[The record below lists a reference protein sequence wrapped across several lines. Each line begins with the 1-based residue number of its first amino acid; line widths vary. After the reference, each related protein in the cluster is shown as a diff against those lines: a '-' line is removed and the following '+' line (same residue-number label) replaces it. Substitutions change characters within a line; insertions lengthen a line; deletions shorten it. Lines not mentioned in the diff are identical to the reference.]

1 MLREYFLA
9 LLYISVFVSI
19 ALSLAHSGF
28 RRVTSMGAGVLLLC
42 ATLLPLV
49 DILGD
54 FSIDNSLSGVLD
66 GIDCDATDSAIELAF
81 EEAVAEYIADGYG
94 VSSECVRVR
103 ADGFDIGSL
112 SAERIYV
119 TLSGE
124 ALLIDF
130 NRLEEEVGSTFA
142 SGGECE
148 VSVSLG

>member
-9 LLYISVFVSI
+9 LVYISVFVSV
-19 ALSLAHSGF
+19 ALSLAHPSF
-28 RRVTSMGAGVLLLC
+28 RSVTSLGAGALLIC

-49 DILGD
+49 DIIGD
-54 FSIDNSLSGVLD
+54 FEAGDPLSGVMD
-66 GIDCDATDSAIELAF
+66 SIDSEATDSAIELAF
-81 EEAVAEYIADGYG
+81 EQAVAEHIADSYG
-94 VSSECVRVR
+94 VSADCIRVR

-130 NRLEEEVGSTFA
+130 IRLEEEVGATFA